1 MLNNDQYLVYK
12 MIDQY
17 FANLLL
23 MVLCKCRL
31 LIYSLIFL
39 GGYKLSAMYI
49 LQQPEPQ
56 SHLLFVVTKA
66 SYKP

>member
-23 MVLCKCRL
+23 MVLYKCKL

-39 GGYKLSAMYI
+39 GECKLSATYI
-49 LQQPEPQ
+49 LQQSEPQ
-56 SHLLFVVTKA
+56 CHLLYVVTKA